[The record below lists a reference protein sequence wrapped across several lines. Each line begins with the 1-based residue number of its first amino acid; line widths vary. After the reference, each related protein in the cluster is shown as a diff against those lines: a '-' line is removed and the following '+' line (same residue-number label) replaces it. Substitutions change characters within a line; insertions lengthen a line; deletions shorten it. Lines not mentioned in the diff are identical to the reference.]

1 MSQAEIGSLRVR
13 LGIDT
18 AEFSNGLKQAQ
29 SSAAA
34 ASTGMSRSFGGAVQN
49 ISYQVQDF
57 AVQVA
62 SGTSATRAFAQQ
74 APQLLSGFGVVGA
87 VLGTVAAVAIPL
99 AGYFLTSADAMGKL
113 GTAIQDIGPYAAVAT
128 TALAG
133 FYAPTLLAGL
143 ATTTAAISV
152 GLVGAIRAV
161 TAAMLA
167 NPLGLLVAGIS
178 AAAVAVFAFRDD
190 VKQVFGVD
198 FAGVIK
204 DAANWTID
212 KFVKLS
218 DTIST
223 VWGNIGN
230 VVGSAVIGAAN
241 IALRAVS
248 GLVNAGIEGI
258 NKLIDAVNSL
268 SEYTGITLGRM
279 AEMSVTEFANPFA
292 DAAAQIGSDI
302 GKIWAQTQIK
312 DYVGEM
318 SVLASKAMSKVA
330 SLFSGSTTDGKASK
344 DKSKKPGTL
353 DDIYGSG
360 FGNGVESADEKFQ
373 RLWDSMEAGLPKANA
388 LTSAFQTMSSTISNS
403 LNTGLQGLI
412 TGTMSVK
419 EAFASMA
426 QSIIASLAQIASELA
441 ASAALRMLLGAL
453 GGGGGAGFNI
463 GGMVFGGLFANG
475 GYLGSGKWGI
485 AGEAG
490 PEIIHGPARITPM
503 DKMGGG
509 EMNVT
514 VINNTPARV
523 NTSRSADGGLRVEIV
538 EEMVANAVARGGNKI
553 DDAMARGYGLRRAGR

>member
-18 AEFSNGLKQAQ
+18 AQFSNGLKQAQ

-485 AGEAG
+485 AGERG

-503 DKMGGG
+503 DKMDGGQ
-509 EMNVT
+509 MNVT

-523 NTSRSADGGLRVEIV
+523 NTSRGADGGLRVEIV
-538 EEMVANAVARGGNKI
+538 EDMVANAFARGGSKI
-553 DDAMARGYGLRRAGR
+553 DQAIQLGYGLRRAGR